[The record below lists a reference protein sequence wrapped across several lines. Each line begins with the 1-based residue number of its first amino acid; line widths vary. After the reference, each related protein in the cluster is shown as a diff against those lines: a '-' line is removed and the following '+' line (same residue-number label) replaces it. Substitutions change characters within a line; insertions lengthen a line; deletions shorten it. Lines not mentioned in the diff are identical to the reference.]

1 MPLGLRIRSRDVL
14 DRTISRSHTKH
25 SRDRAWIPVG
35 NFPLLTESTA
45 TVRPIQPPN
54 PWVPV
59 AVSSTEIFQD
69 VQLNELASLVTR

>member
-14 DRTISRSHTKH
+14 FRTISWSQAKY
-25 SRDRAWIPVG
+25 SRDRGWIPVG

-45 TVRPIQPPN
+45 AVRPIQRPN

-59 AVSSTEIFQD
+59 VAASSREIFQGAE
-69 VQLNELASLVTR
+69 LN